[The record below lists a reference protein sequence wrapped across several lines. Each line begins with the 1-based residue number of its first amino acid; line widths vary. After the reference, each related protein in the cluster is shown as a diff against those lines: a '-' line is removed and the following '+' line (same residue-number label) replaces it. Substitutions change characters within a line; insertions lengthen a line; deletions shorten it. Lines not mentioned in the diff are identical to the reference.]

1 MNLLKSLVLC
11 LILSSFGPTVL
22 AQSIDLPGL
31 RHLRPFLEYK
41 VADDILPVDFSYA
54 MQADEIYQVLLI
66 EVAIQDGNYE
76 LAARESLNFLKDIK
90 NSSAIAERATKLHLA
105 LDKPAQAL
113 EAVRYWVQ
121 LDKGKEAKTL
131 FYLLLGDNQK
141 TRELADHLRADL
153 LRAQEG
159 HDQELVLYEM
169 ATLLEELN
177 DRQAAKDVFD
187 YASHGIL
194 QDSADLH
201 MIKSNFA
208 VRVNYMEE
216 AWDEAF
222 KALDIDPSMAP
233 AAGRILFLAQGPR
246 RAQALNFV
254 QSFLHKYPASRELY
268 LAYIQELARDRD
280 YKEATAELKRMRQAN
295 PEDFELLYFEAL
307 LHKDAQQYESARKL
321 LIQFIEIQKQRQQT
335 TENESTNSKEMEVLA
350 RMALA
355 SVYAEEKKYSLALA
369 QLDKL
374 KPEDTTLEVDLE
386 KARLYARLGQITKA
400 LDKLSSIKSESDEEK
415 SMVYLVG
422 GDILQTSGRTD
433 QAIAYLDRALKD
445 LPDDNSIK
453 YSLAM
458 LYEMRGQL
466 DLTERYLRQVIDAQ
480 PSDAHAYNALGYV
493 FADNNYNLTEAQSLL
508 ERALVF
514 DPHSPY
520 ILDSMGWLQFRL
532 GNYMLA
538 LEYLELAYEIDEQ
551 VEIAAHLA
559 DVYVVLGNPERA
571 KAILLKAQEQDKD
584 NEVLRQT
591 IRRLDLGIKP

>member
-1 MNLLKSLVLC
+1 MKVLRSLVFC
-11 LILSSFGPTVL
+11 SIVSIFGQTAL

-41 VADDILPVDFSYA
+41 VADEILPVDLSA
-54 MQADEIYQVLLI
+54 SLQADEIYQVLAI

-76 LAARESLNFLKDIK
+76 FAARESLNFLKEIK
-90 NSSAIAERATKLHLA
+90 NTPFIAERATKLNLA
-105 LDKPAQAL
+105 LDKPELAL
-113 EAVRYWVQ
+113 EAARYWVQ
-121 LDKGKEAKTL
+121 LDQGKEAKTL
-131 FYLLLGDNQK
+131 LYLLLGDNNK
-141 TRELADHLRADL
+141 TQELADFLRVDIVTAN
-153 LRAQEG
+153 EG
-159 HDQELVLYEM
+159 HDQEVILYEI
-169 ATLLEELN
+169 ATLLEELE
-177 DRQAAKDVFD
+177 DRQAAKDILD
-187 YASHGIL
+187 RATHGL
-194 QDSADLH
+194 LLDSAALH

-208 VRVNYMEE
+208 IRVNYADE

-222 KALDIDPSMAP
+222 KALDLDPSMVP

-246 RAQALNFV
+246 RAQALNSV
-254 QSFLHKYPASRELY
+254 KAFLHKYPESRELY
-268 LAYIQELARDRD
+268 LAYIQELVRDKE
-280 YKEATAELKRMRQAN
+280 YKEATEELKHMRQVN

-307 LHKDAQQYESARKL
+307 LHKDAKQYTQARQL
-321 LIQFIEIQKQRQQT
+321 LVQFIDIQNQRQQT
-335 TENESTNSKEMEVLA
+335 THNESTNSIEMEVMA

-355 SVYAEEKKYSLALA
+355 SVYSEEKKYSQALA
-369 QLDKL
+369 QLDKI
-374 KPEDTTLEVDLE
+374 KPVDTTLEVELE
-386 KARLYARLGQITKA
+386 KAKLFARSGQITKA
-400 LDKLSSIKSESDEEK
+400 LDKLSSITTENKEEK

-422 GDILQTSGRTD
+422 GDLLQTSGRTD
-433 QAIAYLDRALKD
+433 QAIAYLDRALKE

-466 DLTERYLRQVIDAQ
+466 ELTEKYLRQVIAAQ

-508 ERALVF
+508 ERALIF
-514 DPHSPY
+514 DPQSPY

-532 GNYMLA
+532 GNYSLA

-559 DVYVVLGNPERA
+559 DLYVAMGDKERA
-571 KAILLKAQEQDKD
+571 KTILLKAQEHDKE
-584 NEVLRQT
+584 NNVLRQT

>member
-1 MNLLKSLVLC
+1 MNLLKSLVFC
-11 LILSSFGPTVL
+11 LILSSFGPTAF

-41 VADDILPVDFSYA
+41 VADEILPLDFSYA
-54 MQADEIYQVLLI
+54 MQADEIYQVLII

-90 NSSAIAERATKLHLA
+90 NSPAIAERATKLHIA
-105 LDKPAQAL
+105 LEQSALAL
-113 EAVRYWVQ
+113 EAARYWVQ

-141 TRELADHLRADL
+141 TRELSDHLRADL
-153 LRAQEG
+153 LMAQQG
-159 HDQELVLYEM
+159 HDQEVVLYET
-169 ATLLEELN
+169 AALLEELN
-177 DRQAAKDVFD
+177 DRQAAKEVFD
-187 YASHGIL
+187 FATHGIL

-208 VRVNYMEE
+208 VRVNYAEE

-222 KALDIDPSMAP
+222 KALDIDPSLVP
-233 AAGRILFLAQGPR
+233 AASRVLFLAQGPR

-254 QSFLHKYPASRELY
+254 KAFLHKYPASRELY
-268 LAYIQELARDRD
+268 LGYIQELARDRD
-280 YKEATAELKRMRQAN
+280 YQEATTELKRMRKAN
-295 PEDFELLYFEAL
+295 PEDFELLYFEGL
-307 LHKDAQQYESARKL
+307 LHKDAQQYEQARKL

-335 TENESTNSKEMEVLA
+335 TENESTNAKEMEVLA

-369 QLDKL
+369 QLDRL
-374 KPEDTTLEVDLE
+374 KPEDVTIDVELE
-386 KARLYARLGQITKA
+386 KARLYARSGQITKA
-400 LDKLSSIKSESDEEK
+400 LDKLSSVHSDSDEEK

-422 GDILQTSGRTD
+422 GDILQKSGRTD
-433 QAIAYLDRALKD
+433 QAIAYLDRALKE
-445 LPDDNSIK
+445 LPEDNSIK

-466 DLTERYLRQVIDAQ
+466 DLTEKYLRQVIDAQ

-493 FADNNYNLTEAQSLL
+493 FADNNYNLSEAQSLL

-532 GNYMLA
+532 GNYVLA
-538 LEYLELAYEIDEQ
+538 REYLELAYEIEEQ

-559 DVYVVLGNPERA
+559 DLYAAMGDKERA
-571 KAILLKAQEQDKD
+571 KTILLKAQQQDKD